1 LNLTKTILTILI
13 LSFATACSDS
23 KQQDKK
29 QVQNLQNQTHKMAA
43 LEQLKAIL
51 NNRYE
56 TEDGDEYQVEL
67 KQGLSD
73 EQIDNLAK
81 QLPTG
86 HIPNDIRDLLKFAS
100 GFEFS
105 GIDEVT
111 FNGIGQFGFENVFP
125 HSVQLAGDGFGNFWI
140 LDVDNKGNWGHVYYV
155 CHDPAV
161 VVKHSEDLA
170 EFIKHVDE
178 FGKQGSQSHLDT
190 IHEKT
195 VMDIWS
201 INNGFIDV
209 EQAKNSS
216 DTTLKNFATQLPDN
230 FVVADLRKKPNGA
243 GFAWGK
249 FGPNIDNAIRHETE
263 LLWGFESQKKKGL
276 FSKLFGK

>member
-1 LNLTKTILTILI
+1 LG
-13 LSFATACSDS
+13 
-23 KQQDKK
+23 DK
-29 QVQNLQNQTHKMAA
+29 
-43 LEQLKAIL
+43 
-51 NNRYE
+51 
-56 TEDGDEYQVEL
+56 
-67 KQGLSD
+67 
-73 EQIDNLAK
+73 QIDNLAK

-86 HIPNDIRDLLKFAS
+86 HIPDDIRELLKFAS

-111 FNGIGQFGFENVFP
+111 FDGIGQFGFENVFP
-125 HSVQLAGDGFGNFWI
+125 YSVQLAGDGFGNFWI
-140 LDVDNKGNWGHVYYV
+140 LDIDNNGNWGHVYYV

-161 VVKHSEDLA
+161 VVKQSEDLA

-201 INNGFIDV
+201 NNNGFVDG

-216 DTTLKNFATQLPDN
+216 DTTLKQFAAQLPGN
-230 FVVADLRKKPNGA
+230 FIVADMRNKPNGA
-243 GFAWGK
+243 GFAWGR
-249 FGPNIDNAIRHETE
+249 FGPNIDNALRHETE
-263 LLWGFESQKKKGL
+263 LLWGFEKAKKKDL
-276 FSKLFGK
+276 LSKLFGK

>member
-1 LNLTKTILTILI
+1 M
-13 LSFATACSDS
+13 S
-23 KQQDKK
+23 
-29 QVQNLQNQTHKMAA
+29 A

-67 KQGLSD
+67 KQGVSD

-81 QLPTG
+81 RLPTG
-86 HIPNDIRDLLKFAS
+86 HIPNDIRELLKFAS

-111 FNGIGQFGFENVFP
+111 FDGVGQFGFENVFP
-125 HSVQLAGDGFGNFWI
+125 YSVQLAGDGFGNFWI
-140 LDVDNKGNWGHVYYV
+140 LDVDNNGNWGHVYYV

-170 EFIKHVDE
+170 EFTKHIDE

-201 INNGFIDV
+201 NNNGFIDV
-209 EQAKNSS
+209 EQARNSS
-216 DTTLKNFATQLPDN
+216 DTTLKQFATQLPDN
-230 FVVADLRKKPNGA
+230 FVVADLRNRPNGT

-249 FGPNIDNAIRHETE
+249 FGPNIDNAVRHKTD
-263 LLWGFESQKKKGL
+263 LLWGFERQKKKGL
-276 FSKLFGK
+276 LSKLFGK